1 VFSGLQ
7 AFKTK
12 QDGRLA
18 EGAEG
23 ASLLRF
29 HGSGEFLNSL
39 SIISLTALEQNLSF
53 LILNM
58 LNV

>member
-1 VFSGLQ
+1 MFSGLQ

-18 EGAEG
+18 ER

-29 HGSGEFLNSL
+29 LGSGEFLNSL
-39 SIISLTALEQNLSF
+39 SIISLTALE
-53 LILNM
+53 
-58 LNV
+58 